1 MTNKKM
7 KNYRIRLYRK
17 GSTASY
23 ETYYAKA
30 LTKKEA
36 IDKAI
41 LQLQSIENGVFS
53 SVHSIDLY

>member
-1 MTNKKM
+1 M
-7 KNYRIRLYRK
+7 KTYRIRLYRK
-17 GSTASY
+17 GFTASY

-30 LTKKEA
+30 TSEKEA

-53 SVHSIDLY
+53 SIHSIDLY